1 MTDSFHGV
9 AFAILFNKPFIVIGN
24 RERGLE
30 RFISLLKMFNL
41 SSRLVN
47 NVECVRE
54 LMEAKI
60 DFAPVNAKLEAM
72 RAVSLNFYEMDLNN
86 KILSIIVPVYNV
98 EQYISGVLGFFVQA
112 SVDEGLYEVVVV
124 NDGTA

>member
-41 SSRLVN
+41 SSRLIK

-54 LMEAKI
+54 LMETQI

-72 RAVSLNFYEMDLNN
+72 RAVSLNFLRNG
-86 KILSIIVPVYNV
+86 L
-98 EQYISGVLGFFVQA
+98 EQ
-112 SVDEGLYEVVVV
+112 
-124 NDGTA
+124 

>member
-1 MTDSFHGV
+1 MTDSFNGV

-41 SSRLVN
+41 SSRLIK

-54 LMEAKI
+54 LMETQI

-72 RAVSLNFYEMDLNN
+72 RAVSLNFLRNG
-86 KILSIIVPVYNV
+86 L
-98 EQYISGVLGFFVQA
+98 EQ
-112 SVDEGLYEVVVV
+112 
-124 NDGTA
+124 